1 MDFDGHRTNIG
12 LVDICKE
19 KMSQAALPSNFPL
32 PEALTHRVLSYLS
45 VFRLLISLILLY
57 ATLSDLVFTQL
68 VLDKITIGG
77 AILLSYFIM
86 SVFLLIDTRRRTTR
100 PYATAVATLF
110 IDVIFFSILLFI
122 FGRMGSSLAILLIF
136 T

>member
-12 LVDICKE
+12 LFDICKE

-57 ATLSDLVFTQL
+57 AALPDLVFTQL
-68 VLDKITIGG
+68 VLDRNTIGG
-77 AILLSYFIM
+77 AILLSYFFM
-86 SVFLLIDTRRRTTR
+86 AVFMLIDIRFLAMSISSTR
-100 PYATAVATLF
+100 TLTF
-110 IDVIFFSILLFI
+110 
-122 FGRMGSSLAILLIF
+122 
-136 T
+136 